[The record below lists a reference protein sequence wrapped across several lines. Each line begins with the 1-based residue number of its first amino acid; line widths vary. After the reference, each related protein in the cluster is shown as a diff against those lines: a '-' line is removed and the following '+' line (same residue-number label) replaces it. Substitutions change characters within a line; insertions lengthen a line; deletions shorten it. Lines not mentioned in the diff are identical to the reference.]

1 MRGCILDL
9 DNTLYD
15 ENQYLYYVFLEF
27 WNNHHLDNDL
37 FRQIYIQALND
48 ENRLTSKD
56 IFKTFLDLTPIGYTK
71 QYHDELFEI
80 YTNIDCKISLYEDA
94 KDFLEYLS
102 KNNILVAILTNG
114 PIKAQAN
121 KIRNLALSNIPIF
134 YAREEGVQFEKPHP
148 RAFQKV
154 LNFFSI
160 APQECCMI
168 GDNPTTDLYGASQL
182 GITPI
187 WLQRGYAK
195 KMQSTLFCNKILNL
209 CELKGNI
216 K

>member
-1 MRGCILDL
+1 MKGCILDL

-15 ENQYLYYVFLEF
+15 ENQYFYYVFLEF

-37 FRQIYIQALND
+37 FKQVCIQVLND
-48 ENRLTSKD
+48 ESRLTSKD
-56 IFKTFLDLTPIGYTK
+56 IFKTFLDLTPLSYTK

-80 YTNIDCKISLYEDA
+80 YTNIDCKITLYEDA

-102 KNNILVAILTNG
+102 KSNILVAILTNG
-114 PIKAQAN
+114 PIRAQVN
-121 KIRNLALSNIPIF
+121 KIRNLALPNISIF

-154 LNFFSI
+154 LDFFSL

-168 GDNPTTDLYGASQL
+168 GDNPTTDLYGASQI

-195 KMQSTLFCNKILNL
+195 NIVCNI
-209 CELKGNI
+209 NI
-216 K
+216 KTIHNLHECIQ